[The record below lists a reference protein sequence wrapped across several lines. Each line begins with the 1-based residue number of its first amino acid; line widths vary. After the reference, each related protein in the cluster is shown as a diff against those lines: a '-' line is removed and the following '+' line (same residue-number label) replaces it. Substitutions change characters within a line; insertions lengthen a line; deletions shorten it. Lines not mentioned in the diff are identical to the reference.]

1 MERSIEKTSVKS
13 KLKNLGKEMW
23 KNKAIYALLIPGL
36 IWYLIFCYI
45 PMGGLSLAF
54 KTYKA
59 NLGIWASPWAGF
71 DNYVHVFRDPA
82 FWAAIRRTLIINA
95 GRLLITFPFPIL
107 LSLMINELR
116 VGKYKKVMQSVFTFP
131 HFLSWVIVASIMTNV
146 LSYDGLVNSI
156 LGVLGFETVNILG
169 NSKLFQPLLYITDI
183 WKASG
188 WSAIVYMAA
197 ISGIDVEQYEAA
209 EIDGATRL
217 QRVFHITLPSI
228 MPTIVVMF
236 ILATGNIMTAGFDQV
251 FNLSNAAVKAVSET
265 LDMYI
270 YRVTFQSV
278 TDFSFSMAVSLFK
291 SVINMVLL
299 LLADRGAK
307 LMGGTGLFG

>member
-1 MERSIEKTSVKS
+1 MERSVGKTSFKT
-13 KLKNLGKEMW
+13 KIKHLGKEIW
-23 KNKAIYALLIPGL
+23 KCKAIYTLLIPGL
-36 IWYLIFCYI
+36 IWYFIFCYI

-54 KTYKA
+54 KTYKVK
-59 NLGIWASPWAGF
+59 LGIWASPWVGF

-82 FWAAIRRTLIINA
+82 FWAAIKRTLVINA

-107 LSLMINELR
+107 LSLMVNELR
-116 VGKYKKVMQSVFTFP
+116 VGKYKKVMQSIFTFP

-146 LSYDGLVNSI
+146 LSFDGLVNGVFEI
-156 LGVLGFETVNILG
+156 LGLNTVNILG
-169 NSKLFQPLLYITDI
+169 NSKLFQPLLYMTDI

-228 MPTIVVMF
+228 MPTIIVMF

-251 FNLSNAAVKAVSET
+251 FNLSNAAVKDVAET

-278 TDFSFSMAVSLFK
+278 TDFSFSMAVSLLK
-291 SVINMVLL
+291 SVINMLL
-299 LLADRGAK
+299 LLAADRGAK